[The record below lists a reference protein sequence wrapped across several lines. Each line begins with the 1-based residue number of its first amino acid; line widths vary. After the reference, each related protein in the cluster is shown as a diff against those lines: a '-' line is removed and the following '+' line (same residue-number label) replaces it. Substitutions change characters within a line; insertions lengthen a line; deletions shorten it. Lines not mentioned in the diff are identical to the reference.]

1 MDVAEDLR
9 GLRHILGATIA
20 CVKFAVAVLGA
31 GEGPHRH
38 GARAGSSNLGFDVRK
53 AHSALLDKVRIRA
66 VMGNDDF
73 SLASRQDKHETH
85 EICLSAAVSIN
96 NKGDEL
102 HALLD
107 VIGVGVLSLLG
118 VVGIP
123 DYVGLGLS
131 FAIVGVHNREVE
143 NVDLVPIRQVGKG
156 VPLFV

>member
-1 MDVAEDLR
+1 MDVTEDLR

-20 CVKFAVAVLGA
+20 CVKFAEAVLGA

-38 GARAGSSNLGFDVRK
+38 GARAGRSNLGFDVRK
-53 AHSALLDKVRIRA
+53 AHSTLLDKVRIRA

-73 SLASRQDKHETH
+73 SLASRQDEHETH

-107 VIGVGVLSLLG
+107 VIGVCVLSLLG

-123 DYVGLGLS
+123 DYIFNFLS
-131 FAIVGVHNREVE
+131 FLLIKSARTRIQAASKA
-143 NVDLVPIRQVGKG
+143 PTT
-156 VPLFV
+156 